1 MDQREPMHDESVKKA
16 LELFGLTLPVTREQL
31 DHKRQ
36 EVRRVWDPHR
46 LANQTNNPKK
56 YMQMVKKGEA
66 MEKKIEAAYLLLC
79 RELEQE

>member
-1 MDQREPMHDESVKKA
+1 MHDESIKKA
-16 LELFGLTLPVTREQL
+16 LELFGLTRPLSAERL

-36 EVRRVWDPHR
+36 ELLHIWDPHR

-66 MEKKIEAAYLLLC
+66 MVKKIEAAYLLLC
-79 RELEQE
+79 RELEQN